1 MFSYDLTQFTI
12 YYKYFKFKKQSI
24 MKKKEYERPSVEV
37 VVLQHSGMLMT
48 SGDVGATMNGEFT
61 EQDAARE
68 IDFED
73 LSTLMGK

>member
-1 MFSYDLTQFTI
+1 M
-12 YYKYFKFKKQSI
+12 
-24 MKKKEYERPSVEV
+24 PSVEV

-68 IDFED
+68 LFGDFDD

>member
-1 MFSYDLTQFTI
+1 
-12 YYKYFKFKKQSI
+12 

-61 EQDAARE
+61 EQDASRE
-68 IDFED
+68 IDFDD

>member
-1 MFSYDLTQFTI
+1 MQ
-12 YYKYFKFKKQSI
+12 KKDYQKPT
-24 MKKKEYERPSVEV
+24 MQV
-37 VVLQHSGMLMT
+37 VQLQHSGMLMT

-68 IDFED
+68 LFGDFDD

>member
-1 MFSYDLTQFTI
+1 
-12 YYKYFKFKKQSI
+12 

-68 IDFED
+68 LFGEFDD